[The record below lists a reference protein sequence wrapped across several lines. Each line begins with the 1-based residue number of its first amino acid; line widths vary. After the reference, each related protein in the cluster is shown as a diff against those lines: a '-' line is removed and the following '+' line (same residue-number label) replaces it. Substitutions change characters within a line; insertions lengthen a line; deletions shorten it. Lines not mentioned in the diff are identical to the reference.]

1 MEIEESSVS
10 GIGSHNNKGKGLCI
24 RGKKKE
30 EPCLPE
36 REIPLSPHRFGLS
49 CPEGHRQLL
58 SATWAG
64 ERGDQRTCST
74 LLWCTTTTVMKRV
87 SFFLIHSQTTC
98 RATFLER
105 NPYIYILW
113 KTNNNTRYHSFDVI
127 ITAPPNF
134 CVRKYARVVW
144 RSGDPIWCKALYIRL
159 YVILVRR
166 VYTSYN
172 LKMSVQLSWPF
183 CSVSFHADRAFCA
196 CTVHKLDFYSL
207 RRIIDYVL
215 YDVRSA

>member
-1 MEIEESSVS
+1 MHQGQEKGRTLPARERDTSVPTPFWVILS
-10 GIGSHNNKGKGLCI
+10 RRSQATPFCDLSW
-24 RGKKKE
+24 RE
-30 EPCLPE
+30 RWPE
-36 REIPLSPHRFGLS
+36 NMFYAAVVYHHCHE
-49 CPEGHRQLL
+49 
-58 SATWAG
+58 
-64 ERGDQRTCST
+64 
-74 LLWCTTTTVMKRV
+74 K
-87 SFFLIHSQTTC
+87 SFLFSHSQTTC